1 MFDRLGIVSQVTPTI
16 VLAESPSA
24 AAESVASGGVELVLQ
39 LFSEMAPVHGVEVA
53 GPLPGDLRHQVNF
66 AGAACATSANPAAV
80 KVLLEFLSG
89 PRAAAMFKAKGVS
102 R

>member
-53 GPLPGDLRHQVNF
+53 GPLPGDLRHQ
-66 AGAACATSANPAAV
+66 AG
-80 KVLLEFLSG
+80 
-89 PRAAAMFKAKGVS
+89 
-102 R
+102 